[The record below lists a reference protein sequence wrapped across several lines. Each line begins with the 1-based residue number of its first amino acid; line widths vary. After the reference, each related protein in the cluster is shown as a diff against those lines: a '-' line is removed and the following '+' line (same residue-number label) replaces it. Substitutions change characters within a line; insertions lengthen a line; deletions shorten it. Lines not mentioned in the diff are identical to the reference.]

1 MQSLIFHQ
9 GSGSDYTA
17 FLDRYGIASLD
28 MSYHDYQSDYGV
40 YHSVYDSFDWMV
52 NECDPE
58 FKYHQAM
65 TRLWL
70 IMAYELASSKV
81 LPFAMIDQA
90 EVLVGQISS
99 LSNSAAAL
107 SVDLG
112 FLEISTQKY
121 LEAASFI
128 TNEANNVNDDDA
140 AQIRSINKRLATC
153 ERKFLGA
160 GLPHRPWFKHLLQA
174 PGMYLGYGSRAFPGI
189 ADALD
194 ARDRTTAVEQVK
206 IAGDALER
214 AAECLLNGFVAE
226 EDVADAH
233 EIEDLI

>member
-1 MQSLIFHQ
+1 MP
-9 GSGSDYTA
+9 
-17 FLDRYGIASLD
+17 
-28 MSYHDYQSDYGV
+28 YHDYQSDYGV

-90 EVLVGQISS
+90 EVLVGQIS
-99 LSNSAAAL
+99 
-107 SVDLG
+107 
-112 FLEISTQKY
+112 
-121 LEAASFI
+121 
-128 TNEANNVNDDDA
+128 NNVNDDDA